1 MQLIFPDPLGS
12 LKPLCR
18 ARSARRARRAFRPR
32 RPLERHAAPTRT
44 GSGPGR
50 AGGPAGTAHAATEH
64 RRQETGPARR
74 EPVTHKDSPL
84 RQESTP

>member
-12 LKPLCR
+12 LNPL
-18 ARSARRARRAFRPR
+18 RRARRACRAR
-32 RPLERHAAPTRT
+32 RTVERHAAPART

-50 AGGPAGTAHAATEH
+50 AGGFAGTAHAAAAR
-64 RRQETGPARR
+64 RRQGTGPARR